1 MSKIFT
7 AVQPALLA
15 IDAVITR
22 MILHYW
28 ISTLQAQ
35 LRQQREPQH

>member
-7 AVQPALLA
+7 TFQPALVA

-22 MILHYW
+22 MILQFW
-28 ISTLQAQ
+28 MSTLQAQ
-35 LRQQREPQH
+35 LRHERAPQH